1 MHNNNKLILEHMN
14 ETKVIFGNGNILMGV
29 GMTENGNIGL
39 RLKEVDAHHRIG
51 HITEETFND
60 EETQEVVQTVDL
72 EFKNLKGA
80 EAFLRMV
87 VHAMNVLKNHE
98 EKLGL

>member
-1 MHNNNKLILEHMN
+1 MN
-14 ETKVIFGNGNILMGV
+14 ETKLIFGNGNILMGT
-29 GMTENGNIGL
+29 GISENGNITL
-39 RLKEVDAHHRIG
+39 RMKQVDAHHKIGRITKD
-51 HITEETFND
+51 IFED
-60 EETQEVVQTVDL
+60 EETQEVEQIVDL

-87 VHAMNVLKNHE
+87 VQTLNRLASHE